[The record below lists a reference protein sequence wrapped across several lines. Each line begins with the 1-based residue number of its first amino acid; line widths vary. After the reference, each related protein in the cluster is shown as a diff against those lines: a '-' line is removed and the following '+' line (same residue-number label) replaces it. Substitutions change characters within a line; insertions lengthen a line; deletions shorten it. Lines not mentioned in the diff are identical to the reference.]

1 MKIIIAIA
9 FTALMASC
17 TSNKSLVDYCPAY
30 DLQPDTTV
38 VTN

>member
-1 MKIIIAIA
+1 VML
-9 FTALMASC
+9 ALLISTLFSC

-30 DLQPDTTV
+30 ALQSDTTI